1 MFWKLQS
8 GVKRNSVVYNVQ
20 FVQFYCFTKQQ
31 GRGGE
36 YSHVYL
42 MKFLSYLEVKTSHYG
57 TFKVHKPR
65 TDMIITVPVWR
76 AREWGEN
83 CQHRASALCTVLGAE

>member
-31 GRGGE
+31 GREGE

-42 MKFLSYLEVKTSHYG
+42 MKFLSYLEVKASHYG
-57 TFKVHKPR
+57 TFKVPKPR